1 MTRNWPHI
9 RHIAL
14 ALFCAAGAI
23 YIVAPLAIV
32 VLNSFS
38 STAYNVFPPEGYS
51 LRWYENLAQQG
62 AFLGAAVRSV
72 ILATL
77 ATAIALVIGTLSAY
91 ALVKYR
97 LRGRDI
103 VKAFL
108 MAPVVLPSIVLGVAL
123 FIFFVRV
130 GIAYSYPGLLLTHVL
145 VVTPF
150 VIAITAAGFSNFDWS
165 TEEAAMDLGAG
176 PIRTFF
182 RVVLPQIRAGVLTA
196 GLFAWITSF
205 DQVETTLFLVRPGDN
220 TLPIEMFLYLQ
231 KWQDPT
237 IAALSSLLILLAVAI
252 VIVMS
257 IAGRNRTPDGLVMQ
271 GKEPSK

>member
-1 MTRNWPHI
+1 MTGRWPHY

-14 ALFCAAGAI
+14 AVYCVIGAI
-23 YIVAPLAIV
+23 YIMAPLAIV

-51 LRWYENLAQQG
+51 LRWYQNLGQQKV
-62 AFLGAAVRSV
+62 FLAAAIRSV

-77 ATAIALVIGTLSAY
+77 ATAIAIVIGTLSAY

-97 LRGRDI
+97 LRGRDLI
-103 VKAFL
+103 KAFL

-123 FIFFVRV
+123 FIFFVRT
-130 GIAYSYPGLLLTHVL
+130 GTAYSYIGLLLTHVL

-165 TEEAAMDLGAG
+165 TEEAAMDLGSG
-176 PIRTFF
+176 PVRTFL
-182 RVVLPQIRAGVLTA
+182 RIVLPQVRAGVVTA
-196 GLFAWITSF
+196 TVFAWITSF

-237 IAALSSLLILLAVAI
+237 IAALSSLLILFAAAI

-257 IAGRNRTPDGLVMQ
+257 IAGRSRAPERLVVQ
-271 GKEPSK
+271 GKEPRA

>member
-271 GKEPSK
+271 GKETSK